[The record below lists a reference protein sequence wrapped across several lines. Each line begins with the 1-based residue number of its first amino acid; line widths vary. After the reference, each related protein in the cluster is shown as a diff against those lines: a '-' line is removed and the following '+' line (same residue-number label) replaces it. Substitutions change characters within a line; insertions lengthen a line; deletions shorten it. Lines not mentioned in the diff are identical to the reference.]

1 MKYPDL
7 DLRELLDFDPKGGI
21 IRFGGARTLL
31 VDAAGLGVLRR
42 HLIETLGARA
52 ARSVLT
58 RFGYALGWRTAE
70 TMRNAVPWESERDWR
85 IAGGKIHALLGHVIS
100 EVIPPQGPNPPFAE
114 SCWHESFEAEQH
126 LLHHGT
132 SEEPVCWM
140 LTGFATGYSSCAHG
154 KELDVVF
161 VEQKCRGRGDAT
173 CHLVARTRAEW
184 GEQIEPALEFYR
196 DLCLD
201 HALDEA
207 TRALKSTEQKLRK
220 RRAELREVVGG
231 DSEVA
236 GIVVKSEAMKK
247 AVDLGRRI
255 AKVDAT
261 VLIVGESGAGKER
274 IARLIHD
281 ESARAAKAFI
291 AVNCGALS
299 ETLLES
305 ELFGHAKGSFTGATA
320 DRAGL
325 FEAAN
330 GGTNF
335 LDEIGEVSPAMQVKM
350 LRVLQER
357 ELTRVGETKPRKID
371 VRVVAATNRDL
382 GKEVETGRFR
392 KDLFYRLRV
401 VEIRVPSLRERKDD
415 VLPLARIFL
424 ADAATRMARK
434 ITGLTP
440 AAADQL
446 LRYEW
451 PGNVRELENAIE
463 RAVALAEKSRIDASD
478 LPEEV
483 RSALPT
489 TFAPGKVRS
498 LAELEREYIL
508 AVLAQNEG
516 NQTRTAKQLEIGE
529 STLYR
534 KLKTFGGAH
543 S

>member
-1 MKYPDL
+1 MG
-7 DLRELLDFDPKGGI
+7 RG
-21 IRFGGARTLL
+21 
-31 VDAAGLGVLRR
+31 RR
-42 HLIETLGARA
+42 SPSPI
-52 ARSVLT
+52 
-58 RFGYALGWRTAE
+58 
-70 TMRNAVPWESERDWR
+70 
-85 IAGGKIHALLGHVIS
+85 
-100 EVIPPQGPNPPFAE
+100 
-114 SCWHESFEAEQH
+114 WHESFEADQH
-126 LLHHGT
+126 VLHHGT
-132 SEEPVCWM
+132 SNEPVCWL

-154 KELDVVF
+154 KDLDVVF
-161 VEQKCRGRGDAT
+161 VELKCRGRGDAS
-173 CHLVARTRAEW
+173 CHLVAKTRAEW
-184 GEQIEPALEFYR
+184 GAEIEPNLAFYR

-207 TRALKSTEQKLRK
+207 TKALKSTELKLRK
-220 RRAELREVVGG
+220 RRAELRDAVGS
-231 DSEVA
+231 DDEIN
-236 GIVVKSEAMKK
+236 GIVVKSPAMKK
-247 AVDLGRRI
+247 AVDLGLRI

-261 VLIVGESGAGKER
+261 VLIAGESGAGKER

-281 ESARAAKAFI
+281 ESTRAAKAFI

-305 ELFGHAKGSFTGATA
+305 ELFGHAKGSFTGASS

-330 GGTNF
+330 GGTIF
-335 LDEIGEVSPAMQVKM
+335 LDEIGEVSPAMQVKL

-357 ELTRVGETKPRKID
+357 ELTRVGESKARKID

-382 GKEVETGRFR
+382 AKEVESGRFR

-424 ADAATRMARK
+424 ADASQRMVRK
-434 ITGLTP
+434 VSGLTP
-440 AAADQL
+440 SAADQL

-463 RAVALAEKSRIDASD
+463 RAVALTETARVDAGD
-478 LPEEV
+478 LPEEIRV
-483 RSALPT
+483 ALPT
-489 TFAPGKVRS
+489 TFAPGNIRS
-498 LAELEREYIL
+498 LADLEREYIL

-534 KLKTFGGAH
+534 KLKTYGAPARD
-543 S
+543 